1 MNNDTSPKLAVLI
14 DADNASA
21 DIVEAL
27 LEEIAKYGIASVKRI
42 YGDWSSGLKKW
53 KNALLPHAITPVQ
66 QFAYTK
72 GKNATDMALVID
84 AMDLLYSD
92 TFDGFCLVSSD
103 SDFTRLASR
112 LRENGLTVYGFGEKK
127 TPEAFRK
134 ACDKFIYTEIFQSQ
148 PKGEPK
154 AAPARGRRANK
165 EADSA
170 VAAPVE
176 VGKIDTA
183 LLNLLYKAV
192 KESADDLG
200 WAGLGAVGSYV
211 NKVTPDFDARN
222 YGFAKLSSLIKSLEQ
237 FETQVDNNQLK
248 IRKTKAE
255 NGKKAAV
262 SGSPAVAEAVAPSA
276 EQAPRRRGRP
286 PKNNVAAPAA
296 APAAEP
302 TPAKGKRGRP
312 AKNSNAAAE
321 TAATTQ
327 TAKAKSTAKTT
338 AKSGSGKR
346 GRPAKKA
353 ANTGHSFGR
362 LIPLVQ
368 QAVAAAAGDN
378 SEGWARLGDVVKQLK
393 QADAAFTPQQY
404 GFDDAR
410 EAIHGIYSD
419 WLEIQKIGR
428 GERVRINKRYAVRE
442 NTPPTPV
449 PLETEAETETALVA
463 EAPVQDVVPEAD
475 SNNAE

>member
-53 KNALLPHAITPVQ
+53 KDALLPHAITPVQ

-84 AMDLLYSD
+84 AMDLLYSN

-112 LRENGLTVYGFGEKK
+112 LRENGLTVYGFGEQK

-148 PKGEPK
+148 AKTASKPVPT
-154 AAPARGRRANK
+154 RGRRSAK
-165 EADSA
+165 EAD
-170 VAAPVE
+170 
-176 VGKIDTA
+176 TA
-183 LLNLLYKAV
+183 LAPLEMGTIDAALINLLYKAV

-237 FETQVDNNQLK
+237 FETRVDNNQLK
-248 IRKTKAE
+248 IRKTRIE
-255 NGKKAAV
+255 SSKKTGA
-262 SGSPAVAEAVAPSA
+262 SGSLAATATVAAEAVTA
-276 EQAPRRRGRP
+276 EVPRRRGRP
-286 PKNNVAAPAA
+286 PKSATTEAVATTAAPGAKRKTAA
-296 APAAEP
+296 SQ
-302 TPAKGKRGRP
+302 AKTKATAKTKTGNGKRGRP
-312 AKNSNAAAE
+312 
-321 TAATTQ
+321 T
-327 TAKAKSTAKTT
+327 
-338 AKSGSGKR
+338 
-346 GRPAKKA
+346 KKPV
-353 ANTGHSFGR
+353 NTGHSFGR

-368 QAVAAAAGDN
+368 QAVGVAAGEN
-378 SEGWARLGDVVKQLK
+378 GEGWARLGDVVKQLK
-393 QADAAFTPQQY
+393 QVDSAFTPQQY

-428 GERVRINKRYAVRE
+428 GERVRINKHYMVRE
-442 NTPPTPV
+442 EV
-449 PLETEAETETALVA
+449 PAAEQTEAE
-463 EAPVQDVVPEAD
+463 
-475 SNNAE
+475 S